1 MHLCT
6 RTAQHSA
13 SHHITFLFC
22 NFTTLSLADE
32 VSPIMVM
39 MA

>member
-6 RTAQHSA
+6 RTAQRVT
-13 SHHITFLFC
+13 SHYLFFC
-22 NFTTLSLADE
+22 KFTTLSLADE